1 MTVNLGLHCFHVT
14 NAGLFTRISA
24 VHCQNKKQHQQQN
37 MNPECRI
44 KRISNNIPASILYKS
59 DVADG
64 PITARYRF
72 IKNAYFLI
80 YTLNA
85 SDAILMKVLLY
96 PYRR

>member
-37 MNPECRI
+37 MNRECRI
-44 KRISNNIPASILYKS
+44 KRVSINIPASILYKY
-59 DVADG
+59 DVFDG

-85 SDAILMKVLLY
+85 
-96 PYRR
+96 

>member
-1 MTVNLGLHCFHVT
+1 MTVNLHCFLVT
-14 NAGLFTRISA
+14 NADLFTRISA

-72 IKNAYFLI
+72 IKNAYFFI

-85 SDAILMKVLLY
+85 SVAILMKVLLY